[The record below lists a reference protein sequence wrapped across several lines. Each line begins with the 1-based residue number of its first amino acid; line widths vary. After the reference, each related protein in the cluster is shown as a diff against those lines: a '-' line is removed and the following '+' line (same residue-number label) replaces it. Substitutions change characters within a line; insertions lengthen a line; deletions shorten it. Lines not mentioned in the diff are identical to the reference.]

1 MNRDTLLGR
10 LPLKVLALCL
20 CLVCQGCSTLNPQSV
35 SQDADVA
42 LVRELMEPV
51 YMGQQALIDTLG
63 VTEHNMIVFRVDNQ
77 SVRRVPEPDDYPQIW
92 AQESIVFFRVN
103 DPTLHRDVLHF
114 FDPQTFRLLR
124 LPEADED
131 PDTSQAERPHTFTL
145 FKALSGDGRWL
156 AGDRDLSLM
165 RLAFEYTS
173 AGEVRFAGKKR
184 VRGIDGDPFLPVHLR
199 GKGLVF
205 FLTRNEH
212 GTHRLMSVDQNGQ
225 NLKAHVLDGAGEIAR
240 IYSED
245 GNTLIFESDKK
256 GYQSLFRLTP
266 DDGTITDYNRSD
278 TEETGENP
286 YILISRYAYGA
297 TTPVVVKL
305 PETMDVRNITSL
317 VMAQNPDVSLR
328 RALFAAALVEVGIA
342 TLPNYP
348 SFYFEI
354 GTVSPAGFF
363 SNQGGFVSQTLIDG
377 LVGLVQ
383 PLFDIKRNTE
393 LGRAAR
399 LTAETARN
407 QLDNEINERVA
418 EAIQL
423 YFELT
428 YLNEMDAVWQEIMTV
443 YGKRATHYATL
454 KTVGDANGVQILA
467 AERILAAGRS
477 AQAHNRQQA
486 LFLKRRLKHLC
497 GLSQGTRIAL
507 ARDDYFMDDAVFRD
521 EGSLHDLAV
530 LNHPRIKA
538 ATSELKKA
546 YFLESAGP
554 AVRGRLNASA
564 EYEYTGRSTSNAVTD
579 NINLT
584 LSGSVS
590 TANRKSARL
599 HKQYWQQIK
608 DSLRIRLGIVSGE
621 VQLSLEEALMDFKAA
636 KHDYLAKR
644 ANARY
649 YLERARVARLY
660 ETIDALNEEAQ
671 PDPLAVNTAVQEYLF
686 AAGGLA
692 EVRKDL
698 GIRYVTVWRETGR
711 STFLP
716 EQIEG
721 FSSER
726 VDQNMAS
733 LWLWETKAAIATPD
747 GIAGFLRAAKAGNIN
762 RVYAYL
768 YSDSRLLT
776 EMMFRERFTLF
787 LNACAE
793 EGIEVWALLGEP
805 EWLTDSKAIQDLTR
819 GIDRINQFNASKN
832 RLEPKITGVKI
843 DLEPHSIPGW
853 ETDSEVREALNTR
866 FLRLLTQAETRID
879 DVMPL
884 WVDCP
889 VKYFSQ
895 EQNRALMRQITRL
908 TDGITVMAYFNDP
921 DKTINA
927 SKTVL
932 DEAGG
937 PIEIGLEFS
946 SKAPASDTLYPM
958 DRDEWAQIVETLSGH
973 FVGTP
978 GYMGLSFHDYS
989 ALKPMLNGVR

>member
-1 MNRDTLLGR
+1 MGR
-10 LPLKVLALCL
+10 HSLKVLALSI
-20 CLVCQGCSTLNPQSV
+20 CLVCLGCSTLNRQSV

-63 VTEHNMIVFRVDNQ
+63 ATEHDMIVFRVENQ
-77 SVRRVPEPDDYPQIW
+77 SVKRVPKPEDFPQIW

-103 DPTLHRDVLHF
+103 DADGGHGALHY
-114 FDPQTFRLLR
+114 FDPQTFRLVR
-124 LPEADED
+124 LSAEAEGPD
-131 PDTSQAERPHTFTL
+131 PSLAEQPHTFTL
-145 FKALSGDGRWL
+145 FKALSDAGRWL
-156 AGDRDLSLM
+156 PGDRDLSLV
-165 RLAFEYTS
+165 RLEFEYTS
-173 AGEVRFAGKKR
+173 SGEVRFAGKKR
-184 VRGIDGDPFLPVHLR
+184 VRGIAGEPFLPVHLR
-199 GKGLVF
+199 DKGLVF
-205 FLTRNEH
+205 FLARNENGVH
-212 GTHRLMSVDQNGQ
+212 SLMSVDQNGQ
-225 NLKAHVLDGAGEIAR
+225 DLKEHALGDAGEIAR
-240 IYSED
+240 IYSDD
-245 GNTLIFESDKK
+245 GRTLVFESDKK
-256 GYQSLFRLTP
+256 GYQSLFRLDP
-266 DDGTITDYNRSD
+266 DDGAITDYSRSD
-278 TEETGENP
+278 NEETGENP
-286 YILISRYAYGA
+286 YILTSRYAYGA

-317 VMAQNPDVSLR
+317 VMAQNPEVSLK

-418 EAIQL
+418 EAIRL
-423 YFELT
+423 YFEIA
-428 YLNEMDAVWQEIMTV
+428 YLNEMAAVWEELMTV
-443 YGKRATHYATL
+443 YGKRASHYSTL
-454 KTVGDANGVQILA
+454 KTVGDAYGVQLLA
-467 AERILAAGRS
+467 ADRVLVAGR
-477 AQAHNRQQA
+477 AQQEHNRQQM
-486 LFLKRRLKHLC
+486 LYLKRRLKHLC
-497 GLSQGTRIAL
+497 GLSQGTRITL
-507 ARDDYFMDDAVFRD
+507 ARDDLFMDEAVFRD
-521 EGSLHDLAV
+521 EGELHDLAV

-564 EYEYTGRSTSNAVTD
+564 EYEYTGRNTSNAVTD

-590 TANRKSARL
+590 TANKKSARL

-621 VQLSLEEALMDFKAA
+621 VQLSLDEALMDFKAA
-636 KHDYLAKR
+636 KHDYMAKR
-644 ANARY
+644 ANTRY
-649 YLERARVARLY
+649 YLEKARVARLY
-660 ETIDALNEEAQ
+660 ESIDTLDEEAQ
-671 PDPLAVNTAVQEYLF
+671 RDPLAVNTAVQEYLV
-686 AAGGLA
+686 AVGGLA

-698 GIRYVTVWRETGR
+698 GIRYVNVWRETGR

-721 FSSER
+721 FSSKH
-726 VDQNMAS
+726 VDQTMAS
-733 LWLWETKAAIATPD
+733 LWLWETKAAIGTP
-747 GIAGFLRAAKAGNIN
+747 AGTAAFLRAAKAGNIN

-805 EWLTDSKAIQDLTR
+805 EWLTDNKAIQDLTR
-819 GIDRINQFNASKN
+819 GIDRIMQFNASKN

-853 ETDSEVREALNTR
+853 ETDNEVREALNTSY
-866 FLRLLTQAETRID
+866 LRLLKRAETRIG

-895 EQNRALMRQITRL
+895 EQHRALMRQIARL
-908 TDGITVMAYFNDP
+908 TDGITVMAYFNTP

-927 SKTVL
+927 VKTVL
-932 DEAGG
+932 VEAAG
-937 PIEIGLEFS
+937 PIEVGLEFS
-946 SKAPASDTLYPM
+946 SKAPVSDTLYPM
-958 DRDEWAQIVETLSGH
+958 DRDEWAQVVETLSGQ
-973 FVGTP
+973 FLGTSE
-978 GYMGLSFHDYS
+978 YMGLSFHDYS

>member
-1 MNRDTLLGR
+1 MSRETLLGK
-10 LPLKVLALCL
+10 LSLKALALSLALL
-20 CLVCQGCSTLNPQSV
+20 CLGCSTLNRQSV

-63 VTEHNMIVFRVDNQ
+63 VTEHNMIMFRVENQ
-77 SVRRVPEPDDYPQIW
+77 SVTRVSEPADFPHIW
-92 AQESIVFFRVN
+92 AQESIVFFKVN
-103 DPTLHRDVLHF
+103 DSDGGHGALHY
-114 FDPQTFRLLR
+114 FDPQTFRLIR
-124 LPEADED
+124 LPEGDNGHGSEL
-131 PDTSQAERPHTFTL
+131 AEHPHTFPL
-145 FKALSGDGRWL
+145 FKALSDGGRWL
-156 AGDRDLSLM
+156 PGDRDLSLM
-165 RLAFEYTS
+165 RLAFEYTR
-173 AGEVRFAGKKR
+173 AGEIRFAGKKK
-184 VRGIDGDPFLPVHLR
+184 VRGIAGDPFLPVHLR
-199 GKGLVF
+199 KKGLVY
-205 FLTRNEH
+205 FLARNEH
-212 GTHRLMSVDQNGQ
+212 GAHSLLSVDQNGQ
-225 NLKAHVLDGAGEIAR
+225 NLKEHALDDAGKIAR

-256 GYQSLFRLTP
+256 GYQSLFRLDP
-266 DDGTITDYNRSD
+266 DDGSVTDYSRSD
-278 TEETGENP
+278 NEGMGENP
-286 YILISRYAYGA
+286 YILTSRYAYGA
-297 TTPVVVKL
+297 SIPVVVKL

-317 VMAQNPDVSLR
+317 VTAQNPQVSLQ

-383 PLFDIKRNTE
+383 PLFDLRRNTE
-393 LGRAAR
+393 LGRAAQ
-399 LTAETARN
+399 LTAETAKN

-418 EAIQL
+418 EALQL
-423 YFELT
+423 YFEIT
-428 YLNEMDAVWQEIMTV
+428 YLNEMDAVWEELMTA
-443 YGKRATHYATL
+443 YGKRASHYSTL
-454 KTVGDANGVQILA
+454 KTVGEAYGVELLA
-467 AERILAAGRS
+467 ADRILAAGR
-477 AQAHNRQQA
+477 AQQAHNRQQI
-486 LFLKRRLKHLC
+486 LFFKRRLKNLC
-497 GLSQGTRIAL
+497 GLSQGTRITL
-507 ARDDYFMDDAVFRD
+507 ARDNLFMDKAAFHD
-521 EGSLHDLAV
+521 EGELHDLAV
-530 LNHPRIKA
+530 LNHPQIKA
-538 ATSELKKA
+538 VTSELKKA

-554 AVRGRLNASA
+554 AVRGRLNVSA

-599 HKQYWQQIK
+599 HKQYWRQIK

-621 VQLSLEEALMDFKAA
+621 VQLSLDEALMDFKAA
-636 KHDYLAKR
+636 KNDYLAKR
-644 ANARY
+644 ASTRY

-660 ETIDALNEEAQ
+660 ESIDTLDEEAQ
-671 PDPLAVNTAVQEYLF
+671 RDPLAVNTAVQEYLF
-686 AAGGLA
+686 AAGALA

-698 GIRYVTVWRETGR
+698 GIRYVNVWRETGR

-721 FSSER
+721 FSSKH
-726 VDQNMAS
+726 VDQTMAS
-733 LWLWETKAAIATPD
+733 LWLWETKAAIETP
-747 GIAGFLRAAKAGNIN
+747 AGTAAFLRAAKAGNIN

-776 EMMFRERFTLF
+776 DVMFRERFTLF
-787 LNACAE
+787 LNACAQ

-805 EWLTDSKAIQDLTR
+805 EWLTDSKGIQDLTR

-832 RLEPKITGVKI
+832 RLEPKISGVKI

-853 ETDSEVREALNTR
+853 ETDSEVREVLNR
-866 FLRLLTQAETRID
+866 SYLRLLKRAETRID

-895 EQNRALMRQITRL
+895 EQHRALMRQIARL

-921 DKTINA
+921 GKTINA
-927 SKTVL
+927 VKTVL
-932 DEAGG
+932 EEAAG
-937 PIEIGLEFS
+937 PIEVGLEFS
-946 SKAPASDTLYPM
+946 SKAPPSDTLYPI
-958 DRDEWAQIVETLSGH
+958 DRDEWAQVVETLSGQ
-973 FVGTP
+973 FLGTP